1 MDAATA
7 TLSMCP
13 CHIFSSSLPSLRM
26 HVRVSSR
33 IPHLSASAVDKT
45 LSQINNSGI
54 IACLR
59 ANSAEVAMKAANA
72 AIAGGVSVLE
82 IVVSTPGVFEVL
94 QQLVKEHPTMALG
107 VGTVLRIEDA
117 KNAIDAGAKFLL
129 SPATVKDIMV
139 MDYVQSG
146 KVLYIPGTMTPTE
159 LSLTTP

>member
-59 ANSAEVAMKAANA
+59 ANRSFFLLCFSLFIKKDGTVIKKNVCGLVFIINIGYFYFSYPASLWLCLWW
-72 AIAGGVSVLE
+72 GLLRQLLLGVSE
-82 IVVSTPGVFEVL
+82 L
-94 QQLVKEHPTMALG
+94 Q
-107 VGTVLRIEDA
+107 
-117 KNAIDAGAKFLL
+117 
-129 SPATVKDIMV
+129 
-139 MDYVQSG
+139 
-146 KVLYIPGTMTPTE
+146 
-159 LSLTTP
+159 